1 MLRLVIYVSFYHFTV
16 LYALS
21 YFFFFLMRR
30 RPPRTTLSSSSAA
43 SDVYK
48 RQVLTIDNNQV
59 LRTSSHQ
66 STGWADLG
74 EDTKEGTPAISVAT
88 SEHNATVA
96 PPPPTQQQS
105 RFSPVDGTDLDI
117 PIDFDGMD

>member
-1 MLRLVIYVSFYHFTV
+1 METIYNVDGLGVAREPEWGRGGTYH
-16 LYALS
+16 A
-21 YFFFFLMRR
+21 
-30 RPPRTTLSSSSAA
+30 
-43 SDVYK
+43 
-48 RQVLTIDNNQV
+48 RQEPIDPVVLTIDNNQV